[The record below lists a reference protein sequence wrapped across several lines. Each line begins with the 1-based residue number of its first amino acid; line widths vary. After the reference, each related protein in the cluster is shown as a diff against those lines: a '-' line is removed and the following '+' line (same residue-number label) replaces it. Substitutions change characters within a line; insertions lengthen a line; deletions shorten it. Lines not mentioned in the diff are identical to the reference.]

1 MSQKAI
7 KKRTKDSVKH
17 AVHIPVEP
25 LGGSSRRQPGSLP
38 QKSFP
43 MNKFIALPNGLRPK
57 SSQNVGDESTRRNI
71 PFKAVAIPSG
81 TSLNDSRASVY
92 VIPSPQAHSSS
103 VPSEAYIT
111 GNSPDHTLHNNIA
124 LSSLHTN
131 VNSSVR
137 SSRPGKPSATSTPL
151 VDRRTEKRAYS
162 SAQNSPKA
170 STLHGRVNNDSFGSE
185 GNRKRRYQKRSHS
198 APPGN
203 ARSRLQD
210 TEYVIRK
217 WSENDHIP
225 GLIHKVSDDTDD
237 TDFLSITNENWSSAK
252 VGIYP
257 NGVIRTVYRSNS
269 VNSGQS
275 VNSINTHS
283 IGSSR
288 SISELEFTDVCKV
301 NDNNVELN
309 KVLVHSADFTRSD
322 LYADESTCANV
333 TDNNSINKWE
343 NIPDLECTKSIK
355 SAAQLHGG
363 HKIVRSLSDFNLEKI
378 NMGER
383 TRRISHG
390 SSSTR
395 SKSYAVSGV
404 PQSGIVISMP
414 GGERMFVKDSH
425 HNMVGAPAPSYG
437 HEFYTVGRQ
446 QGTLMQSKMKFSS
459 MPTLLDSKGDK
470 KLMKLLKKQEKEE
483 KKRKEKEEKKRA
495 KEEKKRLKM
504 EKKLKTKTLPRN
516 FAYTNGHILS
526 PTLDNVYRRPML
538 TLSAVPIDFEDG
550 QQSTMSSQTPA
561 PKLAPPPLPG
571 PSQRTMSLYASAPD
585 LLRLEQVYGATLRS
599 HNDKSRSTIQRF
611 VYYNFIVI
619 SQFQIFYRKSNN
631 ISYQLFSL
639 IL

>member
-17 AVHIPVEP
+17 AVHIHVPVEP
-25 LGGSSRRQPGSLP
+25 LGGRSRRQPGSLP

-57 SSQNVGDESTRRNI
+57 SSQNIGDDQSSRRNI

-111 GNSPDHTLHNNIA
+111 SNSPDQTLHNNIA
-124 LSSLHTN
+124 LSTPHGSG
-131 VNSSVR
+131 NSSVR
-137 SSRPGKPSATSTPL
+137 SSRPGKPSATSTPRA
-151 VDRRTEKRAYS
+151 DRRTETRAYS

-170 STLHGRVNNDSFGSE
+170 SAVHGSVNNNDSFGSD

-203 ARSRLQD
+203 ARSKLQD
-210 TEYVIRK
+210 TDYVIKK

-225 GLIHKVSDDTDD
+225 GLVNKVSDDIDD

-301 NDNNVELN
+301 NDSKVELN
-309 KVLVHSADFTRSD
+309 NVLVHRADLTRSD
-322 LYADESTCANV
+322 LYADESTGANV
-333 TDNNSINKWE
+333 TDNNSIHKWE
-343 NIPDLECTKSIK
+343 NISDSECTKTVK
-355 SAAQLHGG
+355 SGPQLNGG
-363 HKIVRSLSDFNLEKI
+363 HKIVRSLSDFNLDKTKME
-378 NMGER
+378 ER
-383 TRRISHG
+383 TRRVSHG
-390 SSSTR
+390 SSST
-395 SKSYAVSGV
+395 SAKGYAVSGV
-404 PQSGIVISMP
+404 PQTGIVISMP
-414 GGERMFVKDSH
+414 GGERMIVKDSH
-425 HNMVGAPAPSYG
+425 HGMVGAPSYG

-446 QGTLMQSKMKFSS
+446 QGTLVQSKMKFSS

-483 KKRKEKEEKKRA
+483 KRRREKEEKKRA

-504 EKKLKTKTLPRN
+504 ENKLKIKTLPRN

-526 PTLDNVYRRPML
+526 PTLDKVYRRPML
-538 TLSAVPIDFEDG
+538 SLSAVPIDFEDG

-585 LLRLEQVYGATLRS
+585 LLRIEQVYGATLRDPKDY
-599 HNDKSRSTIQRF
+599 NRSTIPRF
-611 VYYNFIVI
+611 V
-619 SQFQIFYRKSNN
+619 
-631 ISYQLFSL
+631 